1 MVGAAMAVGAAIVV
15 GAATVVGAAMAV
27 GATIVVG
34 AATVVGAAE
43 VMVTGATV
51 SASPLHPKATKRN
64 IRAIGY
70 FFMTVSMSLSRHHHK
85 HSENSA
91 SRSWLYRA
99 YQTKI
104 RNLTGNH
111 LNPNSIMNAF
121 KALGERFNMPDAPLH
136 GLRHT
141 HATLLLEEGIEREVV
156 QKRLGHTS
164 IVVTSDIYSRA
175 ARRLQRKAADA
186 FEEILI
192 NE

>member
-1 MVGAAMAVGAAIVV
+1 MAVGAAIVV

-34 AATVVGAAE
+34 AATVEGATT

-51 SASPLHPKATKRN
+51 SESPLHPKTTNKN
-64 IRAIGY
+64 VRAMAN
-70 FFMTVSMSLSRHHHK
+70 FPMALSMSLSHHYHK
-85 HSENSA
+85 HSEKPA
-91 SRSWLYRA
+91 SRSGLYRA

-156 QKRLGHTS
+156 QKRLGHAS
-164 IVVTSDIYSRA
+164 IVVTSDIYSHVT
-175 ARRLQRKAADA
+175 RRLQRKAADA
-186 FEEILI
+186 FEEILV